1 MKKSLFAIAAVT
13 AFAGAAQAQSSVT
26 VYGIYDGGWSSS
38 NLKESSATNV
48 KTNTQLSGY
57 TGGESATSRIG
68 FRGNEV
74 LGGGTSAMFN
84 LELGIAAGTGTVGT
98 TTVTLGATQGSDSNS
113 VRTSIV
119 GLTNKQ
125 FGSVAV
131 GRQLTGM
138 HGILAGDVWGGNNM
152 AGDITY
158 HGTTSTAAGAGATAT
173 GRINSITTRS
183 SNMLTYTSPTFMGA
197 QLRLDQGNTESTAV
211 NQPSEQFALTGAYV
225 TYNYKQFTAKAG
237 QVRAKSNAALAATA
251 PYAAQTVVVNGANLM
266 FRDKGLTVQYT
277 IGNNKVETLNATTT
291 AYASGVRAQKLSA
304 SYQMGAVMPF
314 VQYGIGGSE
323 GVRTAAN
330 TATEDKA
337 YQIGVEYSLSKR
349 SALYAAYG
357 VSDRKNKV
365 NSAMSTEYTDMAVGL
380 RHTF

>member
-1 MKKSLFAIAAVT
+1 
-13 AFAGAAQAQSSVT
+13 
-26 VYGIYDGGWSSS
+26 
-38 NLKESSATNV
+38 
-48 KTNTQLSGY
+48 
-57 TGGESATSRIG
+57 
-68 FRGNEV
+68 
-74 LGGGTSAMFN
+74 
-84 LELGIAAGTGTVGT
+84 
-98 TTVTLGATQGSDSNS
+98 
-113 VRTSIV
+113 
-119 GLTNKQ
+119 
-125 FGSVAV
+125 
-131 GRQLTGM
+131 
-138 HGILAGDVWGGNNM
+138 LAGDVWGGNNM

-158 HGTTSTAAGAGATAT
+158 HGTTSTAAGAGPTAT

-183 SNMLTYTSPTFMGA
+183 SNMLTYTSPNFMGA
-197 QLRLDQGNTESTAV
+197 QLRLDQGNTESTAL
-211 NQPSEQFALTGAYV
+211 NQPGEQFALTGAYV

-237 QVRAKSNAALAATA
+237 QVRAKSNAALLAAA

-291 AYASGVRAQKLSA
+291 AFGSAVRAQKLSA

-323 GVRTAAN
+323 GLRTAAN
-330 TATEDKA
+330 TSTEDKA